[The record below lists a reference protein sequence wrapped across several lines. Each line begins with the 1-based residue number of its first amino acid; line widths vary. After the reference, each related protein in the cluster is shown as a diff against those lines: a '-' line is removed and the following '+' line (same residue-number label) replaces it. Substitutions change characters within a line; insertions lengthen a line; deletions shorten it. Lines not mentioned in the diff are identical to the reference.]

1 VETTSR
7 IIVVDEVAYPVR
19 FRGFDATLE
28 TAGPDGEAVQLRPWT
43 YREHM
48 DALRLSLRPTV
59 RGLKLDTENFCRC
72 VLQQSGLPEDYAAD
86 LGGLALWWAGGG
98 EPKAATLASNGWL
111 DLGPARVRLRAWS
124 SAQRIRALARS
135 VIEDESGESFD
146 AVSYLDAMVRASIAA
161 TDPEV
166 DLEQLNSAATAL
178 LLEAVVNLNAPA
190 HLLPEA
196 AVSGDA
202 AVVKE
207 HARTTL
213 RLCASL
219 GWTPSRVWA
228 TPAAEVDR
236 LLALIDL
243 TQPGTSAQSVRPA
256 SLADYPD
263 SVVIYFE
270 DDGLEDD

>member
-7 IIVVDEVAYPVR
+7 IIVVDEVAYPVK
-19 FRGFDATLE
+19 FRGFDATLDA
-28 TAGPDGEAVQLRPWT
+28 AGPDGETVHLRPWT
-43 YREHM
+43 YRDHM

-59 RGLKLDTENFCRC
+59 RGLELDTENFCRC
-72 VLQQSGLPEDYAAD
+72 VLERSGLPEDYDSD
-86 LGGLALWWAGGG
+86 LGGLVLWWAGGG
-98 EPKAATLASNGWL
+98 EPEAATLAGDGWF
-111 DLGPARVRLRAWS
+111 DLGPVRVQLRGWS

-135 VIEDESGESFD
+135 LIEDESGESFD
-146 AVSYLDAMVRASIAA
+146 AVSYLDAMVRASIKAS
-161 TDPEV
+161 DPET
-166 DLEQLNSAATAL
+166 DLEQLASDATAT
-178 LLEAVVNLNAPA
+178 LLEAVINLNAPEQ
-190 HLLPEA
+190 LLPEA
-196 AVSGDA
+196 AISRETGTVR
-202 AVVKE
+202 E

-243 TQPGTSAQSVRPA
+243 THPETSVQWVRPS
-256 SLADYPD
+256 SLAAYPD

-270 DDGLEDD
+270 DEGLEDD

>member
-1 VETTSR
+1 MTSR

-19 FRGFDATLE
+19 FRGFDATMDASGPNGE
-28 TAGPDGEAVQLRPWT
+28 TVHLRPWT
-43 YREHM
+43 YRDHL
-48 DALRLSLRPTV
+48 DALRLSLRPTAQ
-59 RGLKLDTENFCRC
+59 GLELDTEEFCRC
-72 VLQQSGLPEDYAAD
+72 VLQRSGLPEDYAAD

-98 EPKAATLASNGWL
+98 EPKATTLTGDGWL
-111 DLGPARVRLRAWS
+111 DLGPARVRLRGWS
-124 SAQRIRALARS
+124 SARRIRALANS
-135 VIEDESGESFD
+135 LIEDESGESFD
-146 AVSYLDAMVRASIAA
+146 AVSYLDAMVRASIKA
-161 TDPEV
+161 TDPEM
-166 DLEQLNSAATAL
+166 DLEQLDSDATAT
-178 LLEAVVNLNAPA
+178 LLEAVVNLNAPEQ
-190 HLLPEA
+190 LLPET
-196 AVSGDA
+196 AVSGDPGT
-202 AVVKE
+202 VQK

-243 TQPGTSAQSVRPA
+243 TQPGASAQSARPA

-270 DDGLEDD
+270 DDGFEDD